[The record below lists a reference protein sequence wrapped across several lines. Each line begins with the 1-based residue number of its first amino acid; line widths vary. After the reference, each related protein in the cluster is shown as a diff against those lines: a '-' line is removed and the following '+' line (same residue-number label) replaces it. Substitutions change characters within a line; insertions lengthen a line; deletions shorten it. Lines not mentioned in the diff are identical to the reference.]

1 MFNSGVMMNKWPD
14 EGMKASDLLKMQ
26 HHIMI
31 DARIMNSKGF
41 QLYYNNWVINDLY
54 EDKKMFAQSLKSE
67 NLEIPANCKAIVPFM
82 CVNYEDYGSTIK
94 DIGGTWIYI
103 TNNTEKAESLRKIFK
118 IVGIPL
124 RIYRMDEEGRLQNYS
139 PLNYKKAYEGKAQ
152 KKDFTRDRCSIIKEE
167 RVKRTFELPSKI
179 YPVTKVVYRSETV
192 PSKMDLVYDS
202 CHQMIRLEDEF
213 ISNPQ
218 SITYQTS
225 LSGMQ
230 AKIYQKSW
238 LQISYFKDKVEKM
251 INNPVIFEGICW
263 PKDMLYDKNGE
274 FVGILVPKAEGYQ
287 LKQDIMSQVGI
298 ESHFPMWDRRDLTHL
313 AKTILEKI
321 VFLQERNVI
330 FGLINP
336 SAIFVKDADHVYFA
350 DMDTYQIE
358 GYPILNYE
366 RVMQAPEL
374 LDVDNSLR
382 LYSKQ
387 QDNYEIAMLLFMI
400 LMPGKF
406 PYNKGKNTDISE
418 SIKKMMF
425 AFRYG
430 EGQTSE
436 HGAREYFGLWRFVWS
451 HLGNELK
458 KAFYYTFQYGQ
469 PYSLPEKRKYASF
482 WLMKIQELEKELAN
496 PYDKESLRI
505 FPRTF
510 KRYNGTKTI
519 RCIKC
524 GIEHPSFYYKY
535 PEKQICNSCLGQ
547 PSETHFIC
555 RSCQKTYYYD
565 FSTLFKYEKLVE
577 SKNFKMPTH
586 CPYCRSDKER
596 CKGECGKMVPSYRL
610 NKNGMCP
617 ECAKKARER
626 VVKSFKC
633 RDCGCWIELTQGQV
647 EFYERKSMNLPV
659 RCDICRNMRNNRY

>member
-1 MFNSGVMMNKWPD
+1 MYKSGAIMNKWPD
-14 EGMKASDLLKMQ
+14 KGMKAVDLLKMQ

-31 DARIMNSKGF
+31 DAKLINSKGF
-41 QLYYNNWVINDLY
+41 QLFYSNWIMNDLSS
-54 EDKKMFAQSLKSE
+54 DNSMFIQSLESDGFKIST
-67 NLEIPANCKAIVPFM
+67 NWGAIKPFICK
-82 CVNYEDYGSTIK
+82 NYEDYGSAIK
-94 DIGGTWIYI
+94 DIGGSWIYI
-103 TNNTEKAESLRKIFK
+103 TNNIEKAESLRRVFK
-118 IVGIPL
+118 NVGISM
-124 RIYRMDEEGRLQNYS
+124 RVYRMDEEGRLQNYR
-139 PLNYKKAYEGKAQ
+139 PQYQRPYEGKVQ
-152 KKDFTRDRCSIIKEE
+152 KEGFVNDRSVITKKEKIK
-167 RVKRTFELPSKI
+167 RMFELPSEI
-179 YPVTKVVYRSETV
+179 YPVTKMVYSSENV
-192 PSKMDLVYDS
+192 PSKMDFVYDS
-202 CHQMIRLEDEF
+202 NHQMIRLEDEF

-225 LSGMQ
+225 LLGMQ

-238 LQISYFKDKVEKM
+238 LQISYFKDKAEKM
-251 INNPVIFEGICW
+251 INNPISFEGICW
-263 PKDMLYDKNGE
+263 PKDILYDKNGD

-287 LKQDIMSQVGI
+287 LKQDIMSQAGI
-298 ESHFPMWDRRDLTHL
+298 ETHFPMWDRRDLTHL
-313 AKTILEKI
+313 AKIILEKI
-321 VFLQERNVI
+321 AFLQERNVI

-336 SAIFVKDADHVYFA
+336 NAIFVKDADHVYFA

-358 GYPILNYE
+358 GYPILAYE

-374 LDVDNSLR
+374 QNIDNSLR

-418 SIKKMMF
+418 SIKRMMF

-430 EGQTSE
+430 EGQASE

-451 HLGNELK
+451 HLGNDLK
-458 KAFYYTFQYGQ
+458 KAFYFTFQSGQ

-482 WLMKIQELEKELAN
+482 WLMRVQELEKELAN

-524 GIEHPSFYYKY
+524 GIEHPSFYYRY

-547 PSETHFIC
+547 PSEVHFVC
-555 RSCQKTYYYD
+555 KSCQKIYYYD

-577 SKNFKMPTH
+577 TKNFKMPTH

-596 CKGECGKMVPSYRL
+596 CKGDCGKMVPSYRL
-610 NKNGMCP
+610 DKNGMCP
-617 ECAKKARER
+617 DCAKKARDR
-626 VVKSFKC
+626 IVKSYQC
-633 RDCGCWIELTQGQV
+633 RDCGRWIELTQGQI

-659 RCDICRNMRNNRY
+659 RCDICRNKRRNRY